1 MFKFF
6 LWSDAIW
13 RTANNLLYRLWPLWP
28 YTILA
33 FDRLHIS
40 PAFYSIRIRVLYL
53 FRAISSV
60 MIRYA
65 TSKFRVLGT
74 IRQSVLTNCW
84 VGKLGR
90 STSRGEL
97 AELGVVRKNGYHL
110 WVHFDL
116 ISATVN
122 CVGHIP
128 TSNSSRCQRYYI
140 QARRIKEA
148 TCRSLFQSIIIR
160 GKLCWMLDRWTA
172 CSCK

>member
-1 MFKFF
+1 MLPCSNFF
-6 LWSDAIW
+6 SDQTPFDGPQII
-13 RTANNLLYRLWPLWP
+13 Y
-28 YTILA
+28 YTGSDR
-33 FDRLHIS
+33 FDRILYSRLIGYIYRQPSIVYVYEYHIC
-40 PAFYSIRIRVLYL
+40 FG
-53 FRAISSV
+53 AISSA

-97 AELGVVRKNGYHL
+97 AELGVVRKIGTTCE
-110 WVHFDL
+110 FIL
-116 ISATVN
+116 ISYQRLRQL
-122 CVGHIP
+122 CGSYS
-128 TSNSSRCQRYYI
+128 TSNSSRCQRNYI

-160 GKLCWMLDRWTA
+160 GKLCWMLDR
-172 CSCK
+172 

>member
-1 MFKFF
+1 MKT
-6 LWSDAIW
+6 LAPGI
-13 RTANNLLYRLWPLWP
+13 YIHLWP
-28 YTILA
+28 YTIHA

-97 AELGVVRKNGYHL
+97 AELGVVRKIGTTCE
-110 WVHFDL
+110 FIL
-116 ISATVN
+116 ISYQRLRQL
-122 CVGHIP
+122 CGSYS
-128 TSNSSRCQRYYI
+128 TSNSSRCQRNYI